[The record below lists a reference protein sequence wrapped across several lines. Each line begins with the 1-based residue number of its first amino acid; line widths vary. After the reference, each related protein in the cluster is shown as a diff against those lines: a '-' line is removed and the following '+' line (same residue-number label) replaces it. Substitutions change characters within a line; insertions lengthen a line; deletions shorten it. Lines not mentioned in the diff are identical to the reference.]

1 MMKTRKIL
9 YVLSIVAALAL
20 LCLTMGGCV
29 NQDPEGE
36 AKESS
41 EETDDSAGEEQTASS
56 LLQITDPQEKAAV
69 EAAAARVEARD

>member
-36 AKESS
+36 AKERM
-41 EETDDSAGEEQTASS
+41 DA
-56 LLQITDPQEKAAV
+56 
-69 EAAAARVEARD
+69 